1 MEESTINQSKKETSK
16 NWLQRLKDESWEAE
30 LLVSAIAIFGTF
42 QLFGIID
49 WSANFFIDTLKPNQY
64 IIGYFIT
71 TFGLLAISILVSM
84 FVIHFSLRAYWIGLV
99 GLNSVFPDYS
109 IEDSAY
115 SKIYTERLLS
125 ILPKLKDSIKKV
137 DELCSVIFSVAFTFL
152 LMYSY
157 IAIFA
162 SLYLLLFNLL
172 SNYIESYVLLI
183 PLFIIGIIY
192 LFQTLFS
199 IFANLKS
206 FRNNKKIQIWYF
218 KTVKLGSLMTFGP
231 IYKSILQVS
240 MIFGS
245 NFKKKKYLVYLIF
258 VFLFAGICVF
268 GFQVSKTNVLSLT
281 NQSTNS
287 DSTRMYS
294 NYYETRNKTNTFLLS
309 PEIES
314 DKVQENVVKI
324 FIPIYNNEKAMVKEI
339 CNDFVEDKNK
349 SKEENRQTRWSN
361 NLNCYTTYN
370 SVYLNGNKV
379 TVEFLKYEHHRTGQS
394 GILGYL
400 DASKIKS
407 GMHTIVVKKNFT
419 DDENNKEWSI
429 PFYKTPN

>member
-1 MEESTINQSKKETSK
+1 
-16 NWLQRLKDESWEAE
+16 
-30 LLVSAIAIFGTF
+30 
-42 QLFGIID
+42 
-49 WSANFFIDTLKPNQY
+49 
-64 IIGYFIT
+64 
-71 TFGLLAISILVSM
+71 M

-218 KTVKLGSLMTFGP
+218 KTVKLGSLMMFGP

-245 NFKKKKYLVYLIF
+245 NFKKKKYLAYLIF

-314 DKVQENVVKI
+314 DKV
-324 FIPIYNNEKAMVKEI
+324 
-339 CNDFVEDKNK
+339 
-349 SKEENRQTRWSN
+349 
-361 NLNCYTTYN
+361 
-370 SVYLNGNKV
+370 
-379 TVEFLKYEHHRTGQS
+379 
-394 GILGYL
+394 
-400 DASKIKS
+400 
-407 GMHTIVVKKNFT
+407 
-419 DDENNKEWSI
+419 
-429 PFYKTPN
+429 